1 MRLTDN
7 EFGGKVL
14 SASQFFYFL
23 MMNCF
28 DDFIVLS
35 WNVRGAANA
44 ISKRHYKELIKKYH
58 PSIACCWKLMFNLGE
73 WLASRIG

>member
-1 MRLTDN
+1 MSLVGRFCLPLN
-7 EFGGKVL
+7 FL
-14 SASQFFYFL
+14 FFL

-44 ISKRHYKELIKKYH
+44 TSKRHCKELIR
-58 PSIACCWKLMFNLGE
+58 SIILVFACCWKLMFNLGE
-73 WLASRIG
+73 WPASGID

>member
-1 MRLTDN
+1 MRLTNN

-14 SASQFFYFL
+14 SASQFSYFL

-44 ISKRHYKELIKKYH
+44 ISKRHCKELIKKYH
-58 PSIACCWKLMFNLGE
+58 PSICVLLETHVQFE
-73 WLASRIG
+73 RVASF